1 MEEEREIEMTTLT
14 VGDKISFE
22 YMDRPLSRPEEYPKQ
37 VEHNHSVREYTGEVT
52 DIRDIQESKLNHETI
67 LYNKNIKGDR
77 SQFLVTVKLP
87 DYTHKSFY
95 HGRIFGVQ
103 KTDRKSMMQKL
114 LKLIRN

>member
-14 VGDKISFE
+14 IGDKISFE
-22 YMDRPLSRPEEYPKQ
+22 YIDRPVKQDGYPQQ

-52 DIRDIQESKLNHETI
+52 DIRDIKERKLNHETI

-87 DYTHKSFY
+87 DNTHKCFY

>member
-1 MEEEREIEMTTLT
+1 MTTLAI
-14 VGDKISFE
+14 GDKISFE

-37 VEHNHSVREYTGEVT
+37 VEHNHSVREYAGEVT
-52 DIRDIQESKLNHETI
+52 DIRDIKESKLNHETV

-87 DYTHKSFY
+87 DDTHKSFY

-103 KTDRKSMMQKL
+103 KRDRKSMVNRLMQ
-114 LKLIRN
+114 LISN

>member
-1 MEEEREIEMTTLT
+1 MTTFI

-37 VEHNHSVREYTGEVT
+37 VEHNHSVRKYTGEVT
-52 DIRDIQESKLNHETI
+52 NVRDIQESKLNHETV

-77 SQFLVTVKLP
+77 SQFLVTVKMR
-87 DYTHKSFY
+87 DGSHKSFY

-114 LKLIRN
+114 LKLIKN